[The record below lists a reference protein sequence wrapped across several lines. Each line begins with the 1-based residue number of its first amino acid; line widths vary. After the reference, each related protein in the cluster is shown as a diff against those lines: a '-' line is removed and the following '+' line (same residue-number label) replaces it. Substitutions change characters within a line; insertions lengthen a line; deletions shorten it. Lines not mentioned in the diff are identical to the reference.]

1 MKNLISMKMI
11 SKLEIKINEKNT
23 VYSFNKYI
31 RIATSWIKKPFPLFK
46 FRNGFTYTIQI
57 EYYYQ

>member
-1 MKNLISMKMI
+1 MKMI

-31 RIATSWIKKPFPLFK
+31 RIATSWIKKTISKLFK
-46 FRNGFTYTIQI
+46 FRNGFTYTIHI